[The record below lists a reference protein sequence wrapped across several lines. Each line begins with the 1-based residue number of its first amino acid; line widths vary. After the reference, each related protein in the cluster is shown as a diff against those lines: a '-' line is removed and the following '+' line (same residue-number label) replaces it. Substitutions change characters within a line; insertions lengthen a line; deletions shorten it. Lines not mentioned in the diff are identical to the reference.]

1 MTKRRSLIS
10 KISDMQ
16 DLLLSDRSLIT
27 DNLSIGRKKPS
38 ARVGD
43 DEPTAS
49 LSLVV
54 VLNLRRKLFKSL
66 VNGIFSKTKT
76 SILSFVMNFKRSI
89 RERGIKK

>member
-1 MTKRRSLIS
+1 
-10 KISDMQ
+10 MQ

-27 DNLSIGRKKPS
+27 DNLSIGLKKPN

-54 VLNLRRKLFKSL
+54 VLNLRRKPFK
-66 VNGIFSKTKT
+66 
-76 SILSFVMNFKRSI
+76 
-89 RERGIKK
+89 